1 MNDPV
6 DEKAADQMLERQFAS
21 LRPDLLRFATWL
33 SRGRALAEDIVQET
47 LLRAWRSRASRQAPL
62 RVKSWLCTIATRE
75 HARLYE
81 RKRLPTTDVD
91 MLVALEDP
99 ALAAGDEQQVRDL
112 RAALLRLP
120 DDYRVPLV
128 MQVLG
133 GFSTAEIAAELGLG
147 VPAVLTRLF
156 RARDKL
162 REVYGLAPRGDGAA
176 GTDAGGGAGDGIAGQ
191 GSERGR
197 EQGR

>member
-6 DEKAADQMLERQFAS
+6 AGKATDELERQFAA
-21 LRPDLLRFATWL
+21 LRPDLVRFATWL
-33 SRGRALAEDIVQET
+33 SRDRALAEDVVQET
-47 LLRAWRSRASRQAPL
+47 LLRAWKSRESLQDPARLKA
-62 RVKSWLCTIATRE
+62 WLCTIASRE
-75 HARLYE
+75 HARMYE

-91 MLVALEDP
+91 ALVALEDP
-99 ALAAGDEQQVRDL
+99 ALAAGDEQQVREL
-112 RAALLRLP
+112 RAALRRLP

-162 REVYGLAPRGDGAA
+162 REIYGLTPRGAA
-176 GTDAGGGAGDGIAGQ
+176 GAEEAGEAPRLEP
-191 GSERGR
+191 ER
-197 EQGR
+197 

>member
-1 MNDPV
+1 MNDHV
-6 DEKAADQMLERQFAS
+6 AGKAADLMLEKQFAS

-33 SRGRALAEDIVQET
+33 SRDRALAEDIVQET
-47 LLRAWRSRASRQAPL
+47 LLRAWRSRESLVDPARLKA
-62 RVKSWLCTIATRE
+62 WLCTIASRE

-91 MLVALEDP
+91 ALVALEDP
-99 ALAAGDEQQVRDL
+99 ALAADDGQRAREL
-112 RAALLRLP
+112 RTALLRLP

-133 GFSTAEIAAELGLG
+133 GFSTAEIAAELGLT

-162 REVYGLAPRGDGAA
+162 REIYGLAPRGATGVGSDEDEPAA
-176 GTDAGGGAGDGIAGQ
+176 RTSGAGMAQ
-191 GSERGR
+191 ER
-197 EQGR
+197 ES